1 MKSWRG
7 KDAFVVVVI
16 TFGPGFRRSKGR
28 CERRVNVVEIKIGN
42 TVISHQEETN
52 MKSFEQ
58 VEDFKSE
65 WHNLWHPEITPKEL
79 EAHNTA
85 ILKLLN
91 SVKKNNSNQSINT
104 EEMKQEAILM
114 PSDLEI

>member
-1 MKSWRG
+1 M
-7 KDAFVVVVI
+7 
-16 TFGPGFRRSKGR
+16 RSY
-28 CERRVNVVEIKIGN
+28 
-42 TVISHQEETN
+42 EE
-52 MKSFEQ
+52 

-65 WHNLWHPEITPKEL
+65 WHNLWHPKITPKEL

-91 SVKKNNSNQSINT
+91 SVKKNNSTDKAIDS

-114 PSDLEI
+114 PTDLKI